1 MDSRL
6 ELERIE
12 LKNKSW
18 KSQFSREMNIM
29 MEIIGQINSTKG
41 KEQKQWVEVIDLFK
55 AKYR

>member
-1 MDSRL
+1 MEAKL

-18 KSQFSREMNIM
+18 KSQFSKEMNIM
-29 MEIIGQINSTKG
+29 MEIISQINSTKG
-41 KEQKQWVEVIDLFK
+41 KEKKHREEDIDLFR

>member
-6 ELERIE
+6 EFEKIER
-12 LKNKSW
+12 KNKSW
-18 KSQFSREMNIM
+18 KSQFSKEMNIM

-41 KEQKQWVEVIDLFK
+41 KEKKHWEKVIDLFR

>member
-1 MDSRL
+1 MEAKL

-18 KSQFSREMNIM
+18 KSQFSKEMNIM
-29 MEIIGQINSTKG
+29 MEIISQINSTKK
-41 KEQKQWVEVIDLFK
+41 KEKKHWEEVIDLFR

>member
-1 MDSRL
+1 MEAKL

-12 LKNKSW
+12 FKNKSW
-18 KSQFSREMNIM
+18 KSQFSKEMNMM

-41 KEQKQWVEVIDLFK
+41 KEKKHWEEVIDLFR

>member
-1 MDSRL
+1 MEAKL

-18 KSQFSREMNIM
+18 KSQFSKEMNIM
-29 MEIIGQINSTKG
+29 MEIISQINSTKG
-41 KEQKQWVEVIDLFK
+41 KEKKHWEKVIDLFR

>member
-41 KEQKQWVEVIDLFK
+41 KDQKHWGKVMDLFR

>member
-1 MDSRL
+1 MEAKL

-18 KSQFSREMNIM
+18 KSQFSKEMNIM
-29 MEIIGQINSTKG
+29 MEIISQINSTKG
-41 KEQKQWVEVIDLFK
+41 KEKKHWEEVIDLFR